1 MDKFSRFV
9 QDMTIHAKFAQ
20 FNRVRIV
27 DGINTVTG
35 DNLDARIILD
45 NTINADVKISFD
57 NQTILIDK
65 NDLGGI
71 SQNNKH
77 LYVNIQKCGNK
88 LSFFKRLVMQNPR
101 CYQISI
107 KGDNDVTVDCDVQVV
122 VHSVKGSNIKAYKI
136 DGKKLSALKVVCDKF
151 DATITTN
158 NGMFVIGNESYL
170 MIAIIVVVLGGCM
183 AVVVCV
189 KVVKRKKQNEM
200 IKKLNQKQDEI
211 IKAKNDNASI
221 NNNQINANVQEAK
234 IESEEEKLLRLAKEF
249 ERKNKKLYMQFVKN
263 ANLSVASSEDE
274 KIILFYMY
282 YNRDKM
288 N

>member
-1 MDKFSRFV
+1 M
-9 QDMTIHAKFAQ
+9 
-20 FNRVRIV
+20 
-27 DGINTVTG
+27 GIE
-35 DNLDARIILD
+35 
-45 NTINADVKISFD
+45 
-57 NQTILIDK
+57 
-65 NDLGGI
+65 
-71 SQNNKH
+71 KH
-77 LYVNIQKCGNK
+77 LNITGTSNVSWKDAVVQAVADASKTIDY
-88 LSFFKRLVMQNPR
+88 LS
-101 CYQISI
+101 
-107 KGDNDVTVDCDVQVV
+107 
-122 VHSVKGSNIKAYKI
+122 SVRVIDQTAKI

-170 MIAIIVVVLGGCM
+170 MIAIIVVVLGGYM

-211 IKAKNDNASI
+211 IKAKNNNASI
-221 NNNQINANVQEAK
+221 NYNQINANVQEAK
-234 IESEEEKLLRLAKEF
+234 IESAEEQLLRLAKEF

>member
-1 MDKFSRFV
+1 M
-9 QDMTIHAKFAQ
+9 IY
-20 FNRVRIV
+20 
-27 DGINTVTG
+27 
-35 DNLDARIILD
+35 
-45 NTINADVKISFD
+45 FD

-65 NDLGGI
+65 IDLGEI

-88 LSFFKRLVMQNPR
+88 LSFFKRLVMQNPQ

-107 KGDNDVTVDCDVQVV
+107 KGDNDVAVDCDVQVV

-136 DGKKLSALKVVCDKF
+136 DGKKLSALNVVCDKF

-158 NGMFVIGNESYL
+158 NGIFVIGNESYL
-170 MIAIIVVVLGGCM
+170 MITIIVVVLGGCV

-211 IKAKNDNASI
+211 IKAKNNNASI
-221 NNNQINANVQEAK
+221 NNNQINENVQETK

-249 ERKNKKLYMQFVKN
+249 ERKNKLFVI
-263 ANLSVASSEDE
+263 NLLEFQTFSLLLSH
-274 KIILFYMY
+274 
-282 YNRDKM
+282 
-288 N
+288 